1 MAVAVLYYFKW
12 ASLGFLFSSFNTLKR
27 KQMFKFLLM
36 TVFEPWTFGI
46 GSDHSTK
53 WATTTARQIILLQ
66 SQKEYC
72 VKQFLLAFLC
82 VVCWLSADDVT
93 TSRLRLQAKK
103 RRRRRRRRRWR
114 RRSGSISQLFVDSS
128 PDFFRYLTNR
138 MSLGVSATRLVCFW
152 KVLTRN
158 FLTKVAQNLSLFK
171 LKQSW
176 LLFGQL
182 L

>member
-53 WATTTARQIILLQ
+53 WATTTSRQIILLQ

-103 RRRRRRRRRWR
+103 R